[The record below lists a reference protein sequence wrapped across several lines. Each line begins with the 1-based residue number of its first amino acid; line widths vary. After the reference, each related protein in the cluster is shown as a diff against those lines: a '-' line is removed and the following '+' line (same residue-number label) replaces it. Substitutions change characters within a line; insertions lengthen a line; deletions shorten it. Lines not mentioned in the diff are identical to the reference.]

1 MMVKPHFHKYVMR
14 KYELVEREIPR
25 NTRDVRNLFLSA
37 GWFEVGAGYYAE
49 VYGKSEKDYVV
60 KVFERDGAYL
70 AFLKMIQE
78 HPNKHFPKVKGRVWI
93 SPSYNGVRLEK
104 LYPADPK
111 YARMLSTYLINKRD
125 GFVNDA
131 LLEKANEYIRDKPEL
146 LAALDMID
154 EKLLNR
160 FHLDLGADNV
170 MQRAD
175 GTIVITDPI
184 QR

>member
-1 MMVKPHFHKYVMR
+1 MR

-25 NTRDVRNLFLSA
+25 NTRDVRNLFLSS

-93 SPSYNGVRLEK
+93 SPSYNGVRLEN
-104 LYPADPK
+104 LYPAEPVFS
-111 YARMLSTYLINKRD
+111 RMFSAYLINKRHAE
-125 GFVNDA
+125 FVLES
-131 LLEKANEYIRDKPEL
+131 LLEKANEYLRDKPKL
-146 LAALDMID
+146 LEALDMID

-160 FHLDLGADNV
+160 FHLDLGVDNV